1 MNNSTLCI
9 DVSKSNSVATGFLS
23 YNKPYAKTFSFS
35 HTPDEMEKTLLFL
48 DELQKQS
55 NCKPDIVLEATG
67 NYYKA
72 ITNYFYDHDY
82 SVYVLN
88 PLQTSSEKRKSIRK
102 VKTDPVD
109 TYRISQVY
117 YTKNLNPHVERCCNV
132 EELRSLC
139 RQWDAFNELHTETQ
153 LKFRSLLILVFPKYD
168 TVFDHVCSKT
178 SLKLV
183 SAYPSPKDIISASR
197 EELFNIIK
205 LSKHSD
211 SWCEEKLQK
220 LYAAARESLSYDVAQ
235 QSNTRVLQSYV
246 KTLLTQ
252 KDIQTEIRALISEQ
266 TKQSLDYKLLLS
278 IPGVGE
284 VTAAT
289 ILGEIGDIVNFES
302 PKQLIAY
309 AGLDPSV
316 YQSGSF
322 RAKNTKISKR
332 GSHYL
337 RKALFQAASAA
348 VRKRP
353 NGPCNSVIYE
363 YYTNKLE
370 AGKPYKVALVAT
382 CSKLLRIIHGIL
394 SSKTAFNADKV

>member
-1 MNNSTLCI
+1 MRNN
-9 DVSKSNSVATGFLS
+9 F
-23 YNKPYAKTFSFS
+23 F
-35 HTPDEMEKTLLFL
+35 ELL
-48 DELQKQS
+48 
-55 NCKPDIVLEATG
+55 
-67 NYYKA
+67 
-72 ITNYFYDHDY
+72 
-82 SVYVLN
+82 
-88 PLQTSSEKRKSIRK
+88 
-102 VKTDPVD
+102 
-109 TYRISQVY
+109 
-117 YTKNLNPHVERCCNV
+117 
-132 EELRSLC
+132 
-139 RQWDAFNELHTETQ
+139 
-153 LKFRSLLILVFPKYD
+153 
-168 TVFDHVCSKT
+168 
-178 SLKLV
+178 
-183 SAYPSPKDIISASR
+183 SAYPSPAAVLSANR
-197 EELFNIIK
+197 EELFNITK

-211 SWCEEKLQK
+211 YWCEEKLLK

-235 QSNTRVLQSYV
+235 QSNTRVLQSYI

-266 TKQSLDYKLLLS
+266 TKLSPDYNLLLS

-284 VTAAT
+284 ITAAT
-289 ILGEIGDIVNFES
+289 ILGEIGDVVNFES

-353 NGPCNSVIYE
+353 NGPCNSMLYE

-394 SSKTAFNADKV
+394 SSKTVFSTDKA

>member
-1 MNNSTLCI
+1 MNNPTLCI

-23 YNKPYAKTFSFS
+23 YNKPYSKTFSFL
-35 HTPDEMEKTLLFL
+35 HTPDGMNDAIEFV
-48 DELQKQS
+48 KQLYKES
-55 NCKPDIVLEATG
+55 GCKPNIVLEATG

-72 ITNYFYDHDY
+72 VTQYFSNLNY
-82 SVYVLN
+82 SVFVLN

-109 TYRISQVY
+109 TYRIAQVY
-117 YTKNLNPHVERCCNV
+117 YTKNLNPYVERCCNV

-168 TVFDHVCSKT
+168 TVFDHVCGTT

-183 SAYPSPKDIISASR
+183 SAYPSPAAVLSANK

-211 SWCEEKLQK
+211 SWCEEKLLK

-235 QSNTRVLQSYV
+235 QSNTRVLQSYI

-266 TKQSLDYKLLLS
+266 TKLSPDYNLLLS

-284 VTAAT
+284 ITAAT

-353 NGPCNSVIYE
+353 NGPCNSVLYE

-394 SSKTAFNADKV
+394 SSKTVFRVD

>member
-23 YNKPYAKTFSFS
+23 YNKPYSKTFSFL
-35 HTPDEMEKTLLFL
+35 HTPDGMNDAIKFV
-48 DELQKQS
+48 KQLHKES
-55 NCKPDIVLEATG
+55 GCKPDIVLEATG

-72 ITNYFYDHDY
+72 VTQYFCNLEY
-82 SVYVLN
+82 SVLVLN
-88 PLQTSSEKRKSIRK
+88 PLPTSSEKRKSMRK
-102 VKTDPVD
+102 VKTDPVV
-109 TYRISQVY
+109 TFRIAQVY
-117 YTKNLNPHVERCCNV
+117 YTKSLHPHVERGCNV

-168 TVFDHVCSKT
+168 TVFDHVCVTT
-178 SLKLV
+178 SLKLL
-183 SAYPSPKDIISASR
+183 SAYPSPAAVLSANR
-197 EELFNIIK
+197 EDLFNIIK

-211 SWCEEKLQK
+211 SWCEEKLLK

-235 QSNTRVLQSYV
+235 QSNTRVLQSYI

-266 TKQSLDYKLLLS
+266 TKLSPDYNLLLS

-284 VTAAT
+284 LTAAT

-353 NGPCNSVIYE
+353 NGPCNSVLYE

-382 CSKLLRIIHGIL
+382 CSKLLRIIDGIL
-394 SSKTAFNADKV
+394 SSKTVFRVD

>member
-23 YNKPYAKTFSFS
+23 YNKPYANTFSFS
-35 HTPDEMEKTLLFL
+35 HTPVEMEKTLIFL
-48 DELQKQS
+48 DELQKES
-55 NCKPDIVLEATG
+55 STKPDIVLEATG

-72 ITNYFYDHDY
+72 ISQYFYDHNY

-109 TYRISQVY
+109 TYRIAQVY
-117 YTKNLNPHVERCCNV
+117 YTKDLNPYVERCCNI

-153 LKFRSLLILVFPKYD
+153 LKFRSLLILIFPKYD

-183 SAYPSPKDIISASR
+183 SSYPSPTSVLSADR

-211 SWCEEKLQK
+211 SWCEEKLLK

-246 KTLLTQ
+246 QSLLTQ
-252 KDIQTEIRALISEQ
+252 KDILAEIRALINEQ
-266 TKQSLDYKLLLS
+266 ARLSLDYNLLLS

-322 RAKNTKISKR
+322 RAKNTKVSKR

-353 NGPCNSVIYE
+353 NGPCNSVLYN
-363 YYTNKLE
+363 YYISKLE

-394 SSKTAFNADKV
+394 SSKTEFREDQA